1 MQKKRPPIFTS
12 SSFNKIQNNLMIHLL
27 TKKTAGPL
35 FVFPGL
41 LSIVSVIWAEQDPNT
56 DYRGAGFLNIQT

>member
-1 MQKKRPPIFTS
+1 
-12 SSFNKIQNNLMIHLL
+12 MIHLL

-56 DYRGAGFLNIQT
+56 DYRGAGFLNIQTS